1 MPLRCAGLR
10 VSNQVLT
17 TRTAMS
23 ANCHHEAPAATD
35 LVDLPRYRRIL
46 WIALVVNATM
56 FFVELA
62 GGYRSGS
69 VSLLADAIDFAG
81 DAANYAV
88 SLAVLAASLSWRA
101 RAAQLKAVCMIGF
114 GLFVMGRAAWG
125 AWTGAVAPDAST
137 MGVISVLALVAN
149 IAVAWM
155 LYAFRE
161 GDANMR
167 SVWLCSRN
175 DAIGNLAVMAAAL
188 GVAGTRTAWP
198 DLSVAAIMAALA
210 LQGGWSV
217 LRQARGELAQVGEHD
232 HS

>member
-1 MPLRCAGLR
+1 
-10 VSNQVLT
+10 
-17 TRTAMS
+17 MS
-23 ANCHHEAPAATD
+23 AHCHHEASATTH

-46 WIALVVNATM
+46 WIALVVNAAM

-88 SLAVLAASLSWRA
+88 SLAVLAAALSWRA

-114 GLFVMGRAAWG
+114 GLFVLGRAIWG
-125 AWTGAVAPDAST
+125 AWTGALAPDAGT
-137 MGVISVLALVAN
+137 MGVISVLALTAN
-149 IAVAWM
+149 VGVAWM

-175 DAIGNLAVMAAAL
+175 DAFGNLAVMAAAL

-198 DLSVAAIMAALA
+198 DLAVATIMATLA

-217 LRQARGELAQVGEHD
+217 LRQAQSELAQTDAHN
-232 HS
+232 HI

>member
-1 MPLRCAGLR
+1 M
-10 VSNQVLT
+10 
-17 TRTAMS
+17 
-23 ANCHHEAPAATD
+23 
-35 LVDLPRYRRIL
+35 VDLPRYRRIL
-46 WIALVVNATM
+46 WIALIVNAGM
-56 FFVELA
+56 FLVELA

-88 SLAVLAASLSWRA
+88 SLAVLAAALPWRA

-114 GLFVMGRAAWG
+114 GLFVLGRATWG
-125 AWTGAVAPDAST
+125 AWTGALAPDAGT
-137 MGVISVLALVAN
+137 MGVISILALTAN
-149 IAVAWM
+149 VAVAWM

-175 DAIGNLAVMAAAL
+175 DAFGNLAVMAAAL
-188 GVAGTRTAWP
+188 GVVGTQTAWP
-198 DLSVAAIMAALA
+198 DLAVATIMATLA

-217 LRQARGELAQVGEHD
+217 LRQAQGELAQAGAHN